1 MNVEIKALD
10 KVRKELTIEVDQ
22 DVFDKAVQDAYK
34 DQKGKIAI
42 PGFRKGKAPK
52 ALIEQHYG
60 KDFFY
65 YDAAEKCV
73 YPAYLEA
80 IKDNE
85 DIKPVGDPSFDVE
98 QLEVGKP
105 FIFKV
110 VVDTKQEVA
119 LGEYKGI
126 ELEKLDTEV
135 TDEMVDAELKR
146 AQERTALLEDA
157 PEDAV
162 VEKNDSVTLDFEG
175 KKDGVPFDGGTAE
188 NYELVIGSNSFI
200 PGFEDGMLGMKVGES
215 KDIPLTFPED
225 YHAEDLAGQEVVFTV
240 KVNDIK
246 RKVLADLDD
255 EFAKDVSEFDTLDDY
270 KADIRKDLTKQVEE
284 STQAQ
289 YKNKVTE
296 KVVADSDVVAPQS
309 LVEKETDN
317 YINEMAYSMRN
328 QGIELEQYLQLT
340 GGNMDGLRDE
350 FKKRAEES
358 VKASIVLE
366 AIAEAENI
374 TVADEEVEAEFD
386 RLAEAYDMKKEDIK
400 RAFVMQGQGDS
411 IARNMVLEKTVD
423 FLLDNANIG

>member
-1 MNVEIKALD
+1 M
-10 KVRKELTIEVDQ
+10 
-22 DVFDKAVQDAYK
+22 
-34 DQKGKIAI
+34 
-42 PGFRKGKAPK
+42 
-52 ALIEQHYG
+52 
-60 KDFFY
+60 
-65 YDAAEKCV
+65 
-73 YPAYLEA
+73 
-80 IKDNE
+80 
-85 DIKPVGDPSFDVE
+85 
-98 QLEVGKP
+98 
-105 FIFKV
+105 
-110 VVDTKQEVA
+110 
-119 LGEYKGI
+119 
-126 ELEKLDTEV
+126 
-135 TDEMVDAELKR
+135 
-146 AQERTALLEDA
+146 
-157 PEDAV
+157 
-162 VEKNDSVTLDFEG
+162 DFEG

-246 RKVLADLDD
+246 RKVLANLDD

-386 RLAEAYDMKKEDIK
+386 RLAESYDMKKEDIK

>member
-1 MNVEIKALD
+1 MKLEVKDLD

-34 DQKGKIAI
+34 EQKNKIAI

-65 YDAAEKCV
+65 YDAAEKVV

-80 IKDNE
+80 IKDN
-85 DIKPVGDPSFDVE
+85 DAIKPIGEPSFDVE
-98 QLEVGKP
+98 QLELDKP

-119 LGEYKGI
+119 LGDYKGI
-126 ELEKLDTEV
+126 ALEKLDTEV
-135 TDEMVDAELKR
+135 SDEMVEAELKR
-146 AQERTALLEDA
+146 AQDRTALLEDA
-157 PEDAV
+157 PEGAS
-162 VEKNDSVTLDFEG
+162 VEQGDSVTLDFEG
-175 KKDGVPFDGGTAE
+175 KKDGVAFEGGTAE
-188 NYELVIGSNSFI
+188 NYDLVIGSNSFI
-200 PGFEDGMLGMKVGES
+200 PGFEDGMVGMKVGET
-215 KDIPLTFPED
+215 KDIPLTFPEE

-240 KVNDIK
+240 TVKDIK
-246 RKVLADLDD
+246 RKALADLDD
-255 EFAKDVSEFDTLDDY
+255 EFAKDVSEFDTLDEY
-270 KADIRKDLTKQVEE
+270 KEDIRKELTKQVEE
-284 STQAQ
+284 STQNQ
-289 YKNKVTE
+289 YKNKITE
-296 KVVADSDVVAPQS
+296 KVVEDSDVIAPQS

-340 GGNMDGLRDE
+340 GGDMEGLRGE

-358 VKASIVLE
+358 VKATIVLE

-374 TVADEEVEAEFD
+374 TVDEEEVEAEFD
-386 RLAEAYDMKKEDIK
+386 RLADMYQMKKEDIK
-400 RAFVMQGQGDS
+400 RAFIMQGQGDS
-411 IARNMVLEKTVD
+411 ISRNMILEKTID
-423 FLLDNANIG
+423 FLLDNAKIG

>member
-1 MNVEIKALD
+1 
-10 KVRKELTIEVDQ
+10 
-22 DVFDKAVQDAYK
+22 
-34 DQKGKIAI
+34 
-42 PGFRKGKAPK
+42 
-52 ALIEQHYG
+52 
-60 KDFFY
+60 
-65 YDAAEKCV
+65 
-73 YPAYLEA
+73 
-80 IKDNE
+80 
-85 DIKPVGDPSFDVE
+85 
-98 QLEVGKP
+98 
-105 FIFKV
+105 
-110 VVDTKQEVA
+110 
-119 LGEYKGI
+119 
-126 ELEKLDTEV
+126 
-135 TDEMVDAELKR
+135 MVDAELKR